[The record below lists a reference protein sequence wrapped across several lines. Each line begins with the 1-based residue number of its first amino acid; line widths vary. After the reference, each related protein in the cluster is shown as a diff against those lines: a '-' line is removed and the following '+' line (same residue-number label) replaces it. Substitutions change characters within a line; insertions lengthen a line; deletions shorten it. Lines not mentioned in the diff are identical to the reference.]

1 MPKWCLRHTL
11 WRLARPRRHNQPL
24 SQLLV
29 KRLQKNQEKQ
39 NPISLKLILPR
50 KKQPSPSRL
59 LKCRNPLAL
68 WWLCAAMIDPDKRNR
83 YLLRQV
89 AVGLAIEEMA
99 KSHRVLTKVVLAI
112 RVAVALTV
120 VIAQSVKIAALAL
133 VMLRSE
139 LSATPWRTLK

>member
-1 MPKWCLRHTL
+1 
-11 WRLARPRRHNQPL
+11 
-24 SQLLV
+24 
-29 KRLQKNQEKQ
+29 
-39 NPISLKLILPR
+39 
-50 KKQPSPSRL
+50 
-59 LKCRNPLAL
+59 
-68 WWLCAAMIDPDKRNR
+68 
-83 YLLRQV
+83 
-89 AVGLAIEEMA
+89 MA

>member
-1 MPKWCLRHTL
+1 
-11 WRLARPRRHNQPL
+11 
-24 SQLLV
+24 
-29 KRLQKNQEKQ
+29 
-39 NPISLKLILPR
+39 
-50 KKQPSPSRL
+50 
-59 LKCRNPLAL
+59 
-68 WWLCAAMIDPDKRNR
+68 MIDPVKRNR

-89 AVGLAIEEMA
+89 AVGLAIAEMA
-99 KSHRVLTKVVLAI
+99 KWHRVLTKVVLAI

>member
-1 MPKWCLRHTL
+1 
-11 WRLARPRRHNQPL
+11 
-24 SQLLV
+24 
-29 KRLQKNQEKQ
+29 
-39 NPISLKLILPR
+39 
-50 KKQPSPSRL
+50 
-59 LKCRNPLAL
+59 
-68 WWLCAAMIDPDKRNR
+68 MIDPAKRNL

-89 AVGLAIEEMA
+89 AVDLAIAEMA